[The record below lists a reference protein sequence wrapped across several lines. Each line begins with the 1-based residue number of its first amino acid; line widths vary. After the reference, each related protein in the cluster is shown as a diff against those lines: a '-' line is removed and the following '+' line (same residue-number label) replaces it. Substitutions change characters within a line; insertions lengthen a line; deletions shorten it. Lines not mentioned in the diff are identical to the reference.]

1 MGRTAGLALAALML
15 AGSGCATTP
24 IPKRDIAV
32 AVTNDLNLGPAT
44 VFVRSFG
51 DIERALGVV
60 QPAETRTLWFNGSTV
75 ARPFQ
80 LRAIVGGR
88 EVFSKSFDIP
98 TEADV
103 AWTMRTNFV
112 RPVRRP

>member
-1 MGRTAGLALAALML
+1 MGRTAGIALVALLL
-15 AGSGCATTP
+15 AGSGCRGTAP
-24 IPKRDIAV
+24 LPAREIAV
-32 AVTNDLNLGPAT
+32 AVTNDMNLGPAT
-44 VFVRSFG
+44 VFVRSF
-51 DIERALGVV
+51 DVERALGVV
-60 QPAETRTLWFNGSTV
+60 QPFETRTLWFSGSTL

-98 TEADV
+98 SEADV
-103 AWTMRTNFV
+103 AWAMRTNFV